1 MATTSQWLGPAPC
14 TAWGTA
20 GLATCLLTLLCR
32 PPAGGPEA
40 AALRG
45 AGERSSPHRTCSR
58 CRCRCANY
66 CAAWST
72 RRWPLAPAAPAW
84 TRDHHTSQGTHAR
97 SWDLL
102 SSDGHVLSPVHRPGH
117 SVLPQPHPALIAR
130 AHTAFP
136 SSPGLQPPGPA
147 ALLHVP
153 PPPPGILPTGAH
165 LACGL
170 QGEDHF
176 RARKLSLPS
185 ACPGA
190 AGPGQLRAEGPRA
203 EVEPRAHGTDAQ
215 GT

>member
-97 SWDLL
+97 SCDLL
-102 SSDGHVLSPVHRPGH
+102 TATSCHPCTGQATPSYPS
-117 SVLPQPHPALIAR
+117 PHPALIAR

-153 PPPPGILPTGAH
+153 PPPRASCLRVPTWPV
-165 LACGL
+165 ACRG
-170 QGEDHF
+170 
-176 RARKLSLPS
+176 KTTS
-185 ACPGA
+185 
-190 AGPGQLRAEGPRA
+190 GPGSCPCQVHVLGQ
-203 EVEPRAHGTDAQ
+203 Q
-215 GT
+215 GLGS

>member
-153 PPPPGILPTGAH
+153 PPPRHPAYGCPPGLWPAG
-165 LACGL
+165 GRPL
-170 QGEDHF
+170 QGQEVVLAKCMSWGS
-176 RARKLSLPS
+176 RAW
-185 ACPGA
+185 A
-190 AGPGQLRAEGPRA
+190 AES
-203 EVEPRAHGTDAQ
+203 
-215 GT
+215 